1 MTPFAPDQWVMLVL
15 MFVLGVVVGM
25 FLFAGAK
32 WKRRY
37 REEVARREELEAEN
51 RALRVERDELTSL
64 RGAAVKHPVD
74 RDRGPL

>member
-37 REEVARREELEAEN
+37 REEVARREELESEN
-51 RALRVERDELTSL
+51 RSLRVERDELASL
-64 RGAAVKHPVD
+64 RGAAVTHPVD
-74 RDRGPL
+74 RNRGPL